1 MPTLVTLLRGSVS
14 TQEEAQQ
21 ALRKRL
27 ESLQKLENK
36 EDAQAAIKLLYAEA
50 KSLAMPF
57 GETVEDILKEKG
69 FVKKWGGKEIIDVPR
84 VAKLTGLTSSIFRTN
99 MWKSNCVVDMALVI
113 SMAIGLNLSPIMTDR
128 LLMSAGLAFRLD
140 NPEHLAYIFLLEYC
154 RDLTIPECN
163 KILDSLGIRKT
174 RQLGSRSR
182 GPDGNFKPY
191 NKGED

>member
-57 GETVEDILKEKG
+57 GETVEDILRQKG
-69 FVKKWGGKEIIDVPR
+69 FVKKWGGQEKIDVPR
-84 VAKLTGLTSSIFRTN
+84 VAELTGLNPGIFRTN
-99 MWKSNCVVDMALVI
+99 MWKSDCVVDMALVI
-113 SMAIGLNLSPIMTDR
+113 SMAIGLKLSPVMTDR
-128 LLMSAGLAFRLD
+128 LLLSAGLAFRLD

-154 RDLTIPECN
+154 RDLTVPECN

-174 RQLGSRSR
+174 RQLGSHHR
-182 GPDGNFKPY
+182 GKNGEFEGY
-191 NKGED
+191 NKDED